1 MLETMQIKVAGRNM
15 ENNDKKI
22 KMYGFYSG
30 YNKLVASIPSRSIE
44 RAKKIFEEMHPD
56 KKYSYIKVMY

>member
-1 MLETMQIKVAGRNM
+1 MLERRLTKVEERKM
-15 ENNDKKI
+15 DNNDKKI

-30 YNKLVASIPSRSIE
+30 YNKLVTSIPSRSIE
-44 RAKKIFEEMHPD
+44 RAKEIFEEVYPN